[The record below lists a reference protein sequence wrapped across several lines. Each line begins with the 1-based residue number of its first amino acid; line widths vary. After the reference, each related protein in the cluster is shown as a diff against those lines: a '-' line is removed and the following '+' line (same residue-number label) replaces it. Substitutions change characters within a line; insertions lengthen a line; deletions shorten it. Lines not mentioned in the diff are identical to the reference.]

1 MSQHRGNSPQRH
13 LSHHNHKHNHNK
25 KETHIMRINSVKT
38 LAATACTV
46 ALLSAVGCG
55 SDEASTDAGTG
66 DTTDS
71 ASEPSEDMP
80 SGEEPDMSTQM
91 VGAGCEQ
98 YAKEVPDGPGSV
110 AGMAGDKVAEAASNN
125 PLLTQLVAAVSG
137 QINPKVN
144 LVDDLNGG
152 EFTVFA
158 PIDSAFEALDAK
170 TLKAL
175 SKPANA
181 DMLSSILTYHVVEG
195 QLAPDAV
202 VGEQATLQGGMVE
215 VTGEGDMLKVN
226 DANVVCG
233 GVKTANATVYL
244 IDGLL
249 MPAAA

>member
-1 MSQHRGNSPQRH
+1 
-13 LSHHNHKHNHNK
+13 
-25 KETHIMRINSVKT
+25 MRINSVKT
-38 LAATACTV
+38 LAASACTV

-55 SDEASTDAGTG
+55 SDEAADTVGDAA
-66 DTTDS
+66 DS
-71 ASEPSEDMP
+71 ASEAGEDVASEDMPSEDMPSEDMP

-110 AGMAGDKVAEAASNN
+110 AGMAEDKVAEAASNN
-125 PLLTQLVAAVSG
+125 PLLTKLVAAVSG
-137 QINPKVN
+137 EINPEVN
-144 LVDDLNGG
+144 LVDALNGG

-175 SKPANA
+175 AKPANA
-181 DMLSSILTYHVVEG
+181 DMLESILTYHVVDG

-202 VGEQATLQGGMVE
+202 VGEQATLQGEMLE
-215 VTGEGDMLKVN
+215 VSGEGDMLKVN

-249 MPAAA
+249 MPPAM